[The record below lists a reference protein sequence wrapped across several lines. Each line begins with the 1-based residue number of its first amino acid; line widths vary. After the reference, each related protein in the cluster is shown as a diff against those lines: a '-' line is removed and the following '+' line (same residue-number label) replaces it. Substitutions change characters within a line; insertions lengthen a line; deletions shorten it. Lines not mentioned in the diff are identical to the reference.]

1 MSLIFRGP
9 RPVIGAVLALGLMS
23 ACASAPSSPPRL
35 EVRPVAAPI
44 PVRCT
49 PNLGPEPDYPDTDSA
64 LQAAPDLFAR
74 VRLLV
79 AGRLMRI
86 ARDAEKSAALQAC
99 AG

>member
-1 MSLIFRGP
+1 MSMIPRGLGP
-9 RPVIGAVLALGLMS
+9 FVSVVLTLGLVS
-23 ACASAPSSPPRL
+23 ACASAPPPRI

-49 PNLGPEPDYPDTDSA
+49 PNLGPEPAYPDTDAA